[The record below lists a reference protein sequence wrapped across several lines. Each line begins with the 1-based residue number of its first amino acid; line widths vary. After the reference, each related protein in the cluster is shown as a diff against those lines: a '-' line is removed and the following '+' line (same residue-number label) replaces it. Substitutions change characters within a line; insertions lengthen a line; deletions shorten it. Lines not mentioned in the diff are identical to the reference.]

1 MGKDRTDRGL
11 SVLVPR
17 WKEPGGDPPKRVAKG
32 PKGEN
37 QGACKPRKG
46 IFSLNFSDRQKHTRT
61 QNSVNRSVQ
70 TLSRLHTLVSAASHL
85 SVPCCCYVPHDVV
98 PLPWSYSGSGSV
110 AMHATAHCVG
120 VVILSTCPCRLLPT
134 ATLNSSTDS
143 GVCSMLCTQGLPL
156 AAERIAGSA
165 SRGRMASHSDKKQRW
180 CLTLGPYH
188 NRLSPPQHR
197 GGSNASES
205 IEYLGA
211 PPGKRKALLPSSSSS
226 SLQT

>member
-1 MGKDRTDRGL
+1 M
-11 SVLVPR
+11 
-17 WKEPGGDPPKRVAKG
+17 
-32 PKGEN
+32 
-37 QGACKPRKG
+37 
-46 IFSLNFSDRQKHTRT
+46 
-61 QNSVNRSVQ
+61 Q
-70 TLSRLHTLVSAASHL
+70 TLSRLHTLVSTASHL
-85 SVPCCCYVPHDVV
+85 SVPCCCYVPHNVV

-110 AMHATAHCVG
+110 AMHATAHFVG
-120 VVILSTCPCRLLPT
+120 VVFLSTCPCRLLPT

-188 NRLSPPQHR
+188 NRLPPPQHR

-205 IEYLGA
+205 IEYRLHTWA
-211 PPGKRKALLPSSSSS
+211 PLPAKGKRYYYHRRHHHSKHDS
-226 SLQT
+226 SLRSWTCCRDNRFQQVVFLLCTR